1 MAKLRRAT
9 GRMVLAGV
17 LAGAVGG
24 LAGSAAKIVSEAIY
38 PPRTLGQVPPPLLL
52 AERWVG
58 HPLSKGQGEFA
69 VQAIHWPFGALVGGI
84 YGGVAEVA
92 PIVTVGY
99 GVVFGLALQL
109 FTHESAVP
117 AMGLDVPASQQP
129 LREHLSEFVSHAFY
143 GLATELVRR
152 VVRRKLRPAPSVG
165 LAATA

>member
-1 MAKLRRAT
+1 MAILRRVT

-24 LAGSAAKIVSEAIY
+24 VAGSVAKIVSEAIY

-58 HPLSKGQGEFA
+58 HPLAGKDA
-69 VQAIHWPFGALVGGI
+69 TVAIQTIHFVFGAGVGAI

-92 PIVTVGY
+92 PIVTAGY
-99 GVVFGLALQL
+99 GVVFGLVLQL

-117 AMGLDVPASQQP
+117 WMGLDVPASQQP
-129 LREHLSEFVSHAFY
+129 MREHVSEFISHAFY

-152 VVRRKLRPAPSVG
+152 RVRRRLAPAP
-165 LAATA
+165 AEA

>member
-1 MAKLRRAT
+1 MEMVCRAT
-9 GRMVLAGV
+9 GKMVLAGL
-17 LAGAVGG
+17 LAGAAGG
-24 LAGSAAKIVSEAIY
+24 VAGSVAKIVSEAMY

-58 HPLSKGQGEFA
+58 HPLEGGGA
-69 VQAIHWPFGALVGGI
+69 TAAIQVIHFVFGTGVGAI

-92 PIVTVGY
+92 PMVTAGY
-99 GVVFGLALQL
+99 GVVFGLVLQI

-129 LREHLSEFVSHAFY
+129 MREHVSEFISHACY

-152 VVRRKLRPAPSVG
+152 RMRRRLTPAPVPVEV
-165 LAATA
+165 